1 MPDRTAHLFARQTAL
16 LLMAASLSACISTT
30 PLDASQRP
38 QQWASV
44 VQPAQNL
51 YQVSPQLYRS
61 KQPVQADTASLQQL
75 NIKTVIN
82 LRARNQDAVEL
93 AQNRLKLVHV
103 PINTW
108 SISSEQLAQA
118 LWQIELAQQQGNVLL
133 HCYHGSD
140 RTGVVSAMYRI
151 IYQQWPIADA
161 QREMKYGGF
170 GFHPVWVNID
180 QFFKPEKVA
189 QVKQL
194 IAQQREQAKAQQLA
208 QQTGMPS
215 VAVASVVVK

>member
-1 MPDRTAHLFARQTAL
+1 
-16 LLMAASLSACISTT
+16 MAVSLSACISST
-30 PLDASQRP
+30 PLDTSQRP
-38 QQWASV
+38 QQWAALIN
-44 VQPAQNL
+44 AQDNL

-61 KQPVQADTASLQQL
+61 KQPVQSDTATLQQL

-93 AQNRLKLVHV
+93 TDSNFRLVHV

-118 LWQIELAQQQGNVLL
+118 LWHIEQAQQQGNVLL

-140 RTGVVSAMYRI
+140 RTGVVTAMYRI
-151 IYQQWPIADA
+151 IYQNWPITDA

-180 QFFKPEKVA
+180 QFFKPEKVE
-189 QVKQL
+189 QIKQL
-194 IAQQREQAKAQQLA
+194 IAQQREQSQQQQPA
-208 QQTGMPS
+208 QQTPL
-215 VAVASVVVK
+215 

>member
-1 MPDRTAHLFARQTAL
+1 MSAALTPISARACAY

-30 PLDASQRP
+30 PLDAHVRP
-38 QQWASV
+38 QHWASV
-44 VQPAQNL
+44 VNKQTNL

-61 KQPVQADTASLQQL
+61 EQPLKADSAALQQL
-75 NIKTVIN
+75 NIKTVVN
-82 LRARNQDAVEL
+82 LRARNKDAVEL
-93 AQNRLKLVHV
+93 AQSNMKLVHV

-118 LWQIELAQQQGNVLL
+118 LWQIEQAKPQGNVLL

-140 RTGVVSAMYRI
+140 RTGLVTAMYRI
-151 IYQQWPIADA
+151 IYQNWPIADA

-180 QFFKPEKVA
+180 QFFTAEKVT
-189 QVKQL
+189 QIQQL
-194 IAQQREQAKAQQLA
+194 ISRYREQDKQQQLA
-208 QQTGMPS
+208 EQSTSPPATT
-215 VAVASVVVK
+215 VAE

>member
-1 MPDRTAHLFARQTAL
+1 MPDRTVHLFARQTAL
-16 LLMAASLSACISTT
+16 LLMAVSLSACISST
-30 PLDASQRP
+30 PLDTSQRP
-38 QQWASV
+38 QQWAALIN
-44 VQPAQNL
+44 AQDNL

-61 KQPVQADTASLQQL
+61 KQPVQSDTATLQQL

-93 AQNRLKLVHV
+93 TDSNFRLVHV

-118 LWQIELAQQQGNVLL
+118 LWHIEQAQQQGNVLL

-140 RTGVVSAMYRI
+140 RTGVVTAMYRI
-151 IYQQWPIADA
+151 IYQNWPITDA

-180 QFFKPEKVA
+180 QFFKPEKVE
-189 QVKQL
+189 QIKQL
-194 IAQQREQAKAQQLA
+194 IAQQREQSQQQQPA
-208 QQTGMPS
+208 QQTPL
-215 VAVASVVVK
+215 

>member
-1 MPDRTAHLFARQTAL
+1 MSAALTPISARACAY

-30 PLDASQRP
+30 PLDTSVRP
-38 QQWASV
+38 KHWATIV
-44 VQPAQNL
+44 NRQTNL

-61 KQPVQADTASLQQL
+61 EQPLKADSAALQQL
-75 NIKTVIN
+75 NIKTVVN
-82 LRARNQDAVEL
+82 LRARNKDAVEL
-93 AQNRLKLVHV
+93 AQSNMKLVHV

-118 LWQIELAQQQGNVLL
+118 LWQIEQAKPQGNVLL

-140 RTGVVSAMYRI
+140 RTGLVTAMYRI
-151 IYQQWPIADA
+151 IYQNWPIADA

-180 QFFKPEKVA
+180 QFFTAEKVT
-189 QVKQL
+189 QIQQL
-194 IAQQREQAKAQQLA
+194 ISRYREQDKQQQLA
-208 QQTGMPS
+208 EQTTSPPATT
-215 VAVASVVVK
+215 VAE

>member
-1 MPDRTAHLFARQTAL
+1 MSAALTPISARACAY

-30 PLDASQRP
+30 PLDAHVRP
-38 QQWASV
+38 QHWASV
-44 VQPAQNL
+44 VNKQTNL

-61 KQPVQADTASLQQL
+61 EQPLKADTAALQQL
-75 NIKTVIN
+75 NIKTVVN
-82 LRARNQDAVEL
+82 LRARNKDAVEL
-93 AQNRLKLVHV
+93 AESNMKLVHV

-118 LWQIELAQQQGNVLL
+118 LWQIEQAKPQGNVLL

-140 RTGVVSAMYRI
+140 RTGLVTAMYRI
-151 IYQQWPIADA
+151 IYQNWPIADA

-180 QFFKPEKVA
+180 QFFTAEKVT
-189 QVKQL
+189 QIQQL
-194 IAQQREQAKAQQLA
+194 ISRYREQDKQQQLA
-208 QQTGMPS
+208 EQTTSPPATT
-215 VAVASVVVK
+215 VAE